1 MRQPSV
7 SSTYAQKASWVV
19 LSGKANGRRE
29 NIGEEGEGGCGGWVG
44 GAQEVFST
52 ATHLADVLVLLQTTQ
67 VRHQEKTVT
76 KSRSVCKNKILV
88 VHSRIKKKA
97 RFEEHAT
104 KSSFEVRELT
114 WFYLDSPKTYKLEHT
129 APSMAKCV
137 HLAGPRNLVVYVTIQ
152 P

>member
-1 MRQPSV
+1 MRKKPPGL
-7 SSTYAQKASWVV
+7 SSAEKPMGAGKI
-19 LSGKANGRRE
+19 SGKKGRAVA
-29 NIGEEGEGGCGGWVG
+29 GVGWAG
-44 GAQEVFST
+44 LKKSSARRHISLMCFCLFFCKQP
-52 ATHLADVLVLLQTTQ
+52 Q

-137 HLAGPRNLVVYVTIQ
+137 HLAGPRNLVVYGTIQ